1 MPAGRLPTAR
11 SAPILRKPNI
21 EASMFHFW
29 PFWFLWPF
37 HGLLTL
43 VLVIVLLVVLFRH
56 RPAPYA
62 YPAGTTP
69 PRQSRSEALAI
80 LEARYARGEIQRD
93 EYLQKKAD
101 LGG

>member
-1 MPAGRLPTAR
+1 
-11 SAPILRKPNI
+11 
-21 EASMFHFW
+21 MFHFW

-43 VLVIVLLVVLFRH
+43 LLIVVLVIVLFRH

-62 YPAGTTP
+62 YPAGSIP
-69 PRQSRSEALAI
+69 PPGSRSEALAI
-80 LEARYARGEIQRD
+80 LEARYAKGEIQRD
-93 EYLQKKAD
+93 EYIQKKAD

>member
-1 MPAGRLPTAR
+1 MTLFAL
-11 SAPILRKPNI
+11 PILPLYPEHRI
-21 EASMFHFW
+21 SEASMFHVW
-29 PFWFLWPF
+29 PFWFFWPF

-43 VLVIVLLVVLFRH
+43 LLIVVLVIVLFRH

-62 YPAGTTP
+62 YPPGTP
-69 PRQSRSEALAI
+69 PAPPGSRSEALAI